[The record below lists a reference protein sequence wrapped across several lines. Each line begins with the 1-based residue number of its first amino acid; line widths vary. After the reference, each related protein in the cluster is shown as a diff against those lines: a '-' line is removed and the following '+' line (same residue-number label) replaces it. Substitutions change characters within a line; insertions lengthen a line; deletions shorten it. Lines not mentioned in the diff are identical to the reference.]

1 MQQYVRILPG
11 GENARMNAD
20 NWRKYSELV
29 VGDAPPGEDWYPV
42 VKGEKPEWS
51 PGQVL
56 WWTYAVEGGVA
67 RKVYSVDA
75 PSRTFRKSWL
85 AQWIYSHEKWP
96 AFQAFLGT
104 ADATGIAFLWS
115 VCTEF
120 DEDNAAWPQAVAAIK
135 AAINLT
141 DAEAE
146 AMLEFGATGV
156 STSL

>member
-20 NWRKYSELV
+20 NWKLYTELV
-29 VGDAPPGEDWYPV
+29 SADAPPGEGWYPV

-56 WWTYAVEGGVA
+56 WWIYAVEGGVA

-85 AQWIYSHEKWP
+85 AQWLYFHRKWD
-96 AFQAFLGT
+96 AFKALLSQSPDLEFFWET
-104 ADATGIAFLWS
+104 S
-115 VCTEF
+115 TEF
-120 DEDNAAWPQAVAAIK
+120 DEDHPMWAGAMASMKTALG
-135 AAINLT
+135 LT
-141 DAEAE
+141 D
-146 AMLEFGATGV
+146 LEVQEFLGYGATGREPGAA
-156 STSL
+156 